1 MEKWLIGVLVTIVSA
16 LFSTIGL
23 LMQKYAHM
31 KEAELMKKSGGTKG
45 YFKCCGI
52 PCNAWFVT
60 GFIVLAFVPLP
71 LDFIALSNAGQSL
84 IIPVGTGMTIV
95 WNQIL
100 SPLVLKEKFSRQ
112 DAFATIIIVIG
123 VLVSTL
129 FGTHASPSYP
139 ASTLISFLGEPAF
152 IMLVVFAFFSTA
164 FALSILHVKKVQR
177 YFSHEIHLLA
187 VGYAP
192 AVFGS
197 MQIMCFKV
205 VGELNKNTFEG
216 IEVGETNNVNGTEVK
231 TTKRL
236 LVNEFESWKIY
247 TFLLL
252 VILLAIYQFKYMN
265 LGLSLHHAIKYLPI
279 YNTFLLIS
287 SVVVGSI
294 FFQEYETFHPIAFPI
309 GCVLLVVGIRQLAH
323 QQMARVDPMLLESP
337 PSVNK
342 KHVGDDINNNADD
355 IDGDEIDT
363 TSTPQHFFRNEP
375 RNDTGLAKDDLIIP
389 NNNSKDAVDNIF
401 SNTTNTIS
409 AREDFSFDDD
419 QNFVKSLSTNFLLP
433 HESGF
438 TPAVSDSVKKSN
450 KENVM
455 FTNMD
460 ELTPVKNS
468 TRVHQGASE
477 SKDNERLL
485 QAL

>member
-1 MEKWLIGVLVTIVSA
+1 
-16 LFSTIGL
+16 
-23 LMQKYAHM
+23 
-31 KEAELMKKSGGTKG
+31 
-45 YFKCCGI
+45 
-52 PCNAWFVT
+52 
-60 GFIVLAFVPLP
+60 
-71 LDFIALSNAGQSL
+71 
-84 IIPVGTGMTIV
+84 MTIV

-139 ASTLISFLGEPAF
+139 ASTLIGFLGEPAF
-152 IMLVVFAFFSTA
+152 IILLIFAFFSTA

-177 YFSHEIHLLA
+177 YFSHEINLLA
-187 VGYAP
+187 VGYTP
-192 AVFGS
+192 AIFGS

-216 IEVGETNNVNGTEVK
+216 LEVRETNNVNGTEVT

-236 LVNEFESWKIY
+236 FVNEFESWRIY

-294 FFQEYETFHPIAFPI
+294 FFQEYATFHPIAFPI

-323 QQMARVDPMLLESP
+323 QQMARVDPMVLESP

-342 KHVGDDINNNADD
+342 KHVGDGIHNNADD
-355 IDGDEIDT
+355 VDGGELDA
-363 TSTPQHFFRNEP
+363 TSTPQHFFRNESC
-375 RNDTGLAKDDLIIP
+375 NGTGLTKDDLIP
-389 NNNSKDAVDNIF
+389 NNNLKDAANNTF
-401 SNTTNTIS
+401 SHTADTIC
-409 AREDFSFDDD
+409 AEEDFSFDDD
-419 QNFVKSLSTNFLLP
+419 QNSVKSLSTSFLLP

-438 TPAVSDSVKKSN
+438 TPAVSDSIKKSN
-450 KENVM
+450 KDKLM

-468 TRVHQGASE
+468 TRVNLGD
-477 SKDNERLL
+477 SKSKEDERLL